1 MSEESADNGATSPAA
16 PRPTVGRGEKVRA
29 AVLTAALAELADVG
43 YAALTMDG
51 VAHRA
56 GVHKTTVYRRWKD
69 RDGLILDALTG
80 RIAGDI
86 PIPDTGTVDGDLRAL
101 ARGLAAWLD
110 SPAGAAVLT
119 VMLSDAVRA
128 PGVAELRAGIF
139 ADRLRRAEPVVVRAV
154 GRGELP
160 PGTDPAEVIKNLA
173 APLYF
178 RALITGEPVDDH
190 AADRAAR
197 AVLAAARHG
206 GLAGPAEA

>member
-1 MSEESADNGATSPAA
+1 MSPENAPPA
-16 PRPTVGRGEKVRA
+16 PSRPTIGRGEKVRA
-29 AVLTAALAELADVG
+29 AVLTAALAELDDIG

-51 VAHRA
+51 VAQRA

-69 RDGLILDALTG
+69 RDALILDALTG

-86 PIPDTGTVDGDLRAL
+86 PIPDTGDLDGDLRAL
-101 ARGLAAWLD
+101 ARGLAAWLG
-110 SPAGAAVLT
+110 SPAGAAVLA
-119 VMLSDAVRA
+119 VMLSDAARA
-128 PGVAELRAGIF
+128 PGIAEVRAGIF

-154 GRGELP
+154 ERGELP
-160 PGTDPAEVIKNLA
+160 AGIDPAEVIKNLA

-178 RALITGEPVDDH
+178 RALITGEPVDER

-206 GLAGPAEA
+206 GLGGDQD